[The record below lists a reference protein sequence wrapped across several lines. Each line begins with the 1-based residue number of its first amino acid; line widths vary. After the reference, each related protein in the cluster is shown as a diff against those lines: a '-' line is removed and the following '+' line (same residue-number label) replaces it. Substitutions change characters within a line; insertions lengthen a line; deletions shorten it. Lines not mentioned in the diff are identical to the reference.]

1 MSRILIV
8 EDDKSISDAVSLNM
22 KFVGYDYMVF
32 DDGKVAAE
40 YLEIDHSFDL
50 ALLDIMLTGMDGFE
64 LFKYMDK
71 YHIPVI
77 YMTSKTDSASEI
89 RGLLDG
95 AEDYIVKTFDILT
108 LMVRIEK
115 VLKRTG
121 KLIKGLKNE
130 GKTIFLASH
139 NQSDIDEL
147 IAEKLGFHY
156 YFAEAIRFDDKN
168 PYGNALIS
176 RYPIISAETIL
187 IPDPQIKEYD
197 GYYETRCLLKATI
210 DVGDGLNVLVSH
222 FGLNPDEHQNAVK
235 TIVSNLSVER
245 CVLMGDFN
253 VQPDNPVWA
262 PIRAQLYDTAHTF
275 ASPKLSFPS
284 DVPNVKIDYIFVS
297 RDLAV
302 SCADIPEVMAS
313 DHRPHTAM
321 INMS

>member
-1 MSRILIV
+1 M
-8 EDDKSISDAVSLNM
+8 
-22 KFVGYDYMVF
+22 
-32 DDGKVAAE
+32 
-40 YLEIDHSFDL
+40 
-50 ALLDIMLTGMDGFE
+50 
-64 LFKYMDK
+64 
-71 YHIPVI
+71 
-77 YMTSKTDSASEI
+77 
-89 RGLLDG
+89 
-95 AEDYIVKTFDILT
+95 
-108 LMVRIEK
+108 
-115 VLKRTG
+115 
-121 KLIKGLKNE
+121 
-130 GKTIFLASH
+130 
-139 NQSDIDEL
+139 
-147 IAEKLGFHY
+147 
-156 YFAEAIRFDDKN
+156 
-168 PYGNALIS
+168 
-176 RYPIISAETIL
+176 

-222 FGLNPDEHQNAVK
+222 FGLNPDDHQNAVK

-253 VQPDNPVWA
+253 VQPDNPVLA

-302 SCADIPEVMAS
+302 SCADIPEVIAS